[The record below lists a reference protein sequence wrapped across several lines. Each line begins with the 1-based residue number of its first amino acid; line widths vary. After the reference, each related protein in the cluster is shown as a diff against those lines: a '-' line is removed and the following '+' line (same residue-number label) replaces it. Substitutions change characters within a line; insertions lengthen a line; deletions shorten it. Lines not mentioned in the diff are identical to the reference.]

1 MKSWCLILLMAGCG
15 TSSAV
20 LAQRNPIVFTPS
32 PNFLQTHL
40 LSPNLLPVPK
50 NNLPVYRIEI
60 IDNRFD
66 NSKIGFHPE
75 YKRAPREIRLTTSL
89 GDIMKN
95 IFTQGI
101 GLDESADRKMIVVIQ
116 QCWITYHADNRYS
129 VLKKNLLSELQY
141 NIECFTYLDSNYYPL
156 KRFSGNISLNYNEE
170 ITSQFLFDSLVH
182 LIQLEIPKLKTG
194 ERETAKTMISEE
206 RLDNYILKKK
216 SSVPRR
222 YTYGVYMSY
231 EDFLN
236 QKAITDSIDII
247 PYKDYYERD
256 VVAAHVSIIKNG
268 LAEPC
273 TKYWGYYNGR
283 YLFYNT
289 GNGYFVRLFPVGG
302 QFVFADLQQVALNS
316 KKKSI
321 TSETLIGKTS
331 YDIIK
336 DYGKAYHL
344 FFQLNYEDG
353 KLY

>member
-1 MKSWCLILLMAGCG
+1 MPVAVCG
-15 TSSAV
+15 
-20 LAQRNPIVFTPS
+20 QRMPLVYTPS

-40 LSPNLLPVPK
+40 VSPNLLPVAK

-66 NSKIGFHPE
+66 NTKIGFHPE
-75 YKRAPREIRLTTSL
+75 YKKAPREIRLATPL
-89 GDIMKN
+89 GDIIKN

-101 GLDESADRKMIVVIQ
+101 GLDENADRKMIIVIQ
-116 QCWITYHADNRYS
+116 KCWITYHADSKYNI
-129 VLKKNLLSELQY
+129 LKKNLLSELQY
-141 NIECFTYLDSNYYPL
+141 NIECFTARDTNYYPL
-156 KRFSGNISLNYNEE
+156 KRFTGNINLNYDEE
-170 ITSQFLFDSLVH
+170 ITSQHLFDSLVH

-194 ERETAKTMISEE
+194 ERESTKTIISED
-206 RLDNYILKKK
+206 RLDNYITKKK

-247 PYKDYYERD
+247 PYKDYSERE
-256 VVAAHVSIIKNG
+256 VVAAHVNIIKNG
-268 LAEPC
+268 LVEPC

-289 GNGYFVRLFPVGG
+289 GNGYFIRLFSVGG

-321 TSETLIGKTS
+321 TSEILIGKTT

>member
-1 MKSWCLILLMAGCG
+1 MKCWCLIFLLVSCTA
-15 TSSAV
+15 SPAL
-20 LAQRNPIVFTPS
+20 LAQRISPVYTPS
-32 PNFLQTHL
+32 PNFLQSHL
-40 LSPNLLPVPK
+40 LSPNLLSVPK

-66 NSKIGFHPE
+66 NIKIGFRPE
-75 YKRAPREIRLTTSL
+75 YKKAPREIRLTTPL
-89 GDIMKN
+89 GDIMKT
-95 IFTQGI
+95 IFSRGI
-101 GLDESADRKMIVVIQ
+101 GLDENADRKMIVVIQ
-116 QCWITYHADNRYS
+116 ECWITYHADNRYN

-141 NIECFTYLDSNYYPL
+141 NIECFTSLDTNFYPL
-156 KRFSGNISLNYNEE
+156 KRFTGSISLNYNEE
-170 ITSQFLFDSLVH
+170 ITSQHLFDSLVH

-194 ERETAKTMISEE
+194 ERESAKSVISEE
-206 RLDNYILKKK
+206 RLDNYITKKK
-216 SSVPRR
+216 SSIPRR
-222 YTYGVYMSY
+222 YAYGVYASY

-256 VVAAHVSIIKNG
+256 VVAAHISIIKNG